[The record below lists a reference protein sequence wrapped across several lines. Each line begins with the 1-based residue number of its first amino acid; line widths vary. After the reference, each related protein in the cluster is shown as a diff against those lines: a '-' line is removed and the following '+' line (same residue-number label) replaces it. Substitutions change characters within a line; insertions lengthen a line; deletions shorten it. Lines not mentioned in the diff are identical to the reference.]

1 MRKYKCRLSFLPV
14 TEYIPKSSLNNNTKN
29 NHIPGRNR
37 RVSLQ
42 SLETNGEHEEDLG
55 LRSKSVPSKL
65 YQGKSDLDIC
75 KEEQENEETL
85 TDIRG
90 SFASGGFTGQVFQ
103 TEEEGKVAENGEIK
117 FSFSTEEMDTSGSP
131 NKTMTKS
138 NSFNSINSF
147 QDVLRLSKVPG
158 GKVPSLLP
166 PLDEP
171 VPKDWVTLDDD
182 FITVCAS
189 YQSHMGSDIIMAP
202 DARFNDGVM
211 HLCLVRAGVLKSEL
225 IQLMG
230 MLEKGTHVDHPSPNV
245 ELIKVL
251 AFRLE
256 PYGKE
261 GIIMVDGEKVHSDSL
276 QAQVLPGLANLMAI
290 Q

>member
-1 MRKYKCRLSFLPV
+1 M
-14 TEYIPKSSLNNNTKN
+14 TEYIPKSSLNNNTKS

-42 SLETNGEHEEDLG
+42 SLETTGEHDNEDDLR

-65 YQGKSDLDIC
+65 YRGKSDLDVS
-75 KEEQENEETL
+75 KEEEDGEIL

-90 SFASGGFTGQVFQ
+90 SFASGGFSGDVFQ

-117 FSFSTEEMDTSGSP
+117 FSLSSEAMDTSGSP
-131 NKTMTKS
+131 NKTMSES
-138 NSFNSINSF
+138 NSSNSINSF

-166 PLDEP
+166 PLDQP

-182 FITVCAS
+182 FITVSAS
-189 YQSHMGSDIIMAP
+189 YQTHLGSDIIMAP
-202 DARFNDGVM
+202 DARFSDGIIHM
-211 HLCLVRAGVLKSEL
+211 CLVRAGVLKSEL

-230 MLEKGTHVDHPSPNV
+230 MMEKGTHIDHPSPNV

-256 PYGKE
+256 PLGKE